1 MKPILREITNA
12 QLQKRAE
19 FKVGDGVKVHTRVRE
34 GEKERIQIFGGVVIS
49 KRGTGI
55 EEMFTVRRI
64 ASGVGVERVFPLHSP
79 NIEKI
84 EVDRDSVVGRARMY
98 YIRDRIGKAATKVNE
113 KRLLEIMGAKVEE
126 TPETKA
132 AAEAKVA
139 AKVAEK
145 AAKAD
150 KKAAAISA
158 KTEKKAAKV
167 APNADK
173 KAEKSDKKAD
183 KKEDK
188 KADKKDDKKAAKK

>member
-12 QLQKRAE
+12 QLQKRTT
-19 FKVGDGVKVHTRVRE
+19 FKVGDGVKVHTKVRE
-34 GEKERIQIFGGVVIS
+34 GDKERIQVFGGVVIS

-113 KRLLEIMGAKVEE
+113 KRLLEIMGVKAELTAEEAAAKEAKSAA
-126 TPETKA
+126 ETKA
-132 AAEAKVA
+132 KAE
-139 AKVAEK
+139 
-145 AAKAD
+145 

-158 KTEKKAAKV
+158 KTEKKAAKA
-167 APNADK
+167 APKAEKTPAKKEAKADK
-173 KAEKSDKKAD
+173 KAE
-183 KKEDK
+183 
-188 KADKKDDKKAAKK
+188 KKDDKKAAKK